1 LSKRLRPILKRG
13 VNRSLRGIGFEL
25 RRVARTDPFEGIWRR
40 SAHDGARMRTMLAA
54 LLGPASCCVDGGA
67 NRGGIT
73 EWLVNF
79 APLGEHIA
87 IEPIPH
93 LAQELA
99 LRFPSVE
106 VRCVALGEHA
116 ARADFKYFPGES
128 GLSGFGARECSLP
141 SEIIEVEVV
150 ALDDVVGNRRIDF
163 LKLDLEGHELHAL
176 RGAKRT
182 LREFMPV
189 IVFEHCRLAFGHD
202 MRPSLGTPDYET
214 TELIH
219 SLLVGELAYRI
230 YDLDGNGPMGAEQFR
245 DVYEIAEEINF
256 LARP

>member
-1 LSKRLRPILKRG
+1 
-13 VNRSLRGIGFEL
+13 
-25 RRVARTDPFEGIWRR
+25 
-40 SAHDGARMRTMLAA
+40 MLAA
-54 LLGPASCCVDGGA
+54 LLDPASCCVDGGA
-67 NRGGIT
+67 HRGEIT
-73 EWLVNF
+73 EWFVNF

-93 LAQELA
+93 LAHELA

-116 ARADFKYFPGES
+116 ARADFKCIPGALA
-128 GLSGFGARECSLP
+128 LSGFGARECSLP

-150 ALDDVVGNRRIDF
+150 PLDDVVGHRRVDF
-163 LKLDLEGHELHAL
+163 VKLDLEGSELPAL
-176 RGAKRT
+176 RGAERT

-189 IVFEHCRLAFGHD
+189 IVFEHCRVAFGED

-214 TELIH
+214 TGSIH
-219 SLLVGELAYRI
+219 ALLVGELAYRI
-230 YDLDGNGPMGAEQFR
+230 YDLDGNGPLGAEQFR
-245 DVYEIAEEINF
+245 HVYDAGEEINF